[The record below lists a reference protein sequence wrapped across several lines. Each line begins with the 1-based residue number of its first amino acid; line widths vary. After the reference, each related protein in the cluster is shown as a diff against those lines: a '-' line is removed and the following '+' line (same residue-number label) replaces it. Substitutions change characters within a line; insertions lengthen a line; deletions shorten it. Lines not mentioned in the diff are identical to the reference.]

1 MQPQEARASVWAWV
15 CALEETFA
23 PLLETLFWFSFY
35 LSEHSFLVS
44 LADSSSDLD
53 YVDMPQSSVLR
64 PLHFSVFPLSL
75 ADITNFVTIYLLMTS
90 KLKHLV

>member
-1 MQPQEARASVWAWV
+1 MDH
-15 CALEETFA
+15 

-64 PLHFSVFPLSL
+64 PLLFSVFPLSL